1 MDLPPPPPALTTYA
15 DVAFHHHDHAEA
27 TLPDYP
33 QPRQV
38 PTPLPAEIDQAR
50 TVYPEDPNKASRH
63 EAAVINWSTRSRS
76 PNYCP
81 ARREAPPVMPVFGN
95 DRPGEALRYN
105 VCISSLGDIPGVL
118 NQNVQAAIVI
128 PMHLAVT
135 AFTLPIDILSLPA
148 GWIRE
153 IGNMRNM
160 R

>member
-1 MDLPPPPPALTTYA
+1 
-15 DVAFHHHDHAEA
+15 
-27 TLPDYP
+27 
-33 QPRQV
+33 
-38 PTPLPAEIDQAR
+38 
-50 TVYPEDPNKASRH
+50 
-63 EAAVINWSTRSRS
+63 
-76 PNYCP
+76 
-81 ARREAPPVMPVFGN
+81 MPVFGN